1 MAHFA
6 KIGLNSKVI
15 AVNAVNDED
24 TTDAKG
30 VEREEI
36 GREFLDIFPLPDPI
50 IIFSKDAIKNLLIN
64 VITK

>member
-24 TTDAKG
+24 TTEVA
-30 VEREEI
+30 
-36 GREFLDIFPLPDPI
+36 
-50 IIFSKDAIKNLLIN
+50 N
-64 VITK
+64 ITKKMVLPYLTINLKHLEKTLLQWV